1 MGVTGAQAVV
11 DPGILEAAVRDV
23 LSVTAPRQ
31 MVVLDPI
38 KLTIVNYSKDTP
50 IMLTVPDFPSE
61 PDHTGFPDRILCH
74 RLH

>member
-11 DPGILEAAVRDV
+11 DPGILEAAVIDV
-23 LSVTAPRQ
+23 LSVTAPRHII
-31 MVVLDPI
+31 VLDPI

-50 IMLTVPDFPSE
+50 IMLTVPDLPSE
-61 PDHTGFPDRILCH
+61 PDRTGFLDRILCH